1 MMVNVNI
8 DEVVGRMIEYGAR
21 DGSFSFEFWEAMQA
35 VHPELMQEVW
45 AKLTPLFDL
54 VNYGEDDAV

>member
-1 MMVNVNI
+1 MMVNINI
-8 DEVVGRMIEYGAR
+8 DEVVGRMIECGAR
-21 DGSFSFEFWEAMQA
+21 TGSYSFEFWEAMNA
-35 VHPELMQEVW
+35 VHPELMKEVW